1 MLLQFFILII
11 GLGLLWF
18 GAELLIRFS
27 SKLARALGVS
37 PIIVGLTVISIGT
50 SLPEFVVS
58 LIAAMQNTM
67 GISIG
72 NIIGSNIANIG
83 LILGTGAVMT
93 TLKVQKSWV
102 RREVPIMIGAT
113 LLFSLFSWNGGKIGR
128 LEGFIL
134 FTLLVLFLYYLS
146 RTSASQ
152 MREFKAEQ
160 LLPGSTHIPLTT
172 GQKILYLLYSLI
184 GIALLIGGSKLTVT
198 SGAKIAEALGVSDTV
213 VGLTLIALGTSL
225 PELATTI
232 VGILHKE
239 TDLVVGNVIGSNIF
253 NLLFIGGVVPMIRP
267 IPIASNL
274 FFVEFPFLIGLS
286 LLIWVFMRNRWNV
299 SRWEGIV
306 LLVLYFTFIG
316 LTFSL

>member
-18 GAELLIRFS
+18 GAELLIRYS
-27 SKLARALGVS
+27 SKLARSLGVS

-83 LILGTGAVMT
+83 LILGIGAIMT

-102 RREVPIMIGAT
+102 HREVPIMIAAT
-113 LLFSLFSWNGGKIGR
+113 LLFSLFSWNGAKIGR

-134 FTLLVLFLYYLS
+134 FVLLLLFLYYLS
-146 RTSASQ
+146 RTSANQ

-160 LLPGSTHIPLTT
+160 LLPGSIHIPLTT
-172 GQKILYLLYSLI
+172 GKKILYLLYSLI

-267 IPIASNL
+267 IPIATNL

-286 LLIWVFMRNRWNV
+286 FLIWIFMRNRWNV
-299 SRWEGIV
+299 TRWEGVVLLLLYCVFIV
-306 LLVLYFTFIG
+306 LTFG
-316 LTFSL
+316 L